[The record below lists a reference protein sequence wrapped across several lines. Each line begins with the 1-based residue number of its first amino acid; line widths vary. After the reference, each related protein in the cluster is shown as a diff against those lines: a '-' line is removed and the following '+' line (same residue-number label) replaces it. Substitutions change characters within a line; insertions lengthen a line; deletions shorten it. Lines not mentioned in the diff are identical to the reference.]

1 MCVKTKPCFS
11 LFVLLWLFV
20 YHRTCFSIGV
30 DTISVGQSL
39 SVNQT
44 LVSKTGIFELGF
56 FPRGT
61 SDNIYLGIW
70 YRNFADKTIVWV
82 ANRESPSN
90 DPASSKLELLSDGNL
105 VLRKT
110 STETVWSPALASSMP
125 NTTKAEAVILDD
137 GNFVIRDGSNPSTI
151 FWQSFDYPT
160 DTWLPGAKL
169 GINKHTR
176 QVQRLISWKNLED
189 PAPGMFSVEIDPN
202 GSSQFFIEWNRSVE
216 YRSSGRWN
224 GQIFTLVPEM
234 RSNYIYNF
242 SYVSNE
248 NESYFTYS
256 LYNNSLLSRFV
267 IGVHGQMQQLSWSK
281 GPWSWV
287 LYWSQ
292 PRDQAGVYGFCGV
305 FGVFHASSS
314 YCECLKG
321 FKPLVQD
328 DWSSGCVRKSPLQC
342 QNKKSIG
349 KEDGFLKMSDLALPA
364 NFKTYQKVSA
374 GRCRLDCMEKCSC
387 MAYTYNNSTGCSL
400 WEGDLIDLQQ
410 SGVADGRAG
419 AEIYIRLAASEPELQ
434 IGNGSTRTVDT
445 ISVGRS
451 LSGNQTLV
459 SQNGIFEL
467 GFFVP
472 GTSHNIYLG
481 IWYRNFGNNAIVW
494 VANRESPSNNPAS
507 LKLELLSDGNLV
519 LLKNFT
525 ETVWS
530 TTLASSMPHTT
541 KAEAVILDDGNFVI
555 RDGSNPST
563 IYWQSFDYPTDTW
576 LPGAK
581 LGINKHTG
589 QVQRLISWK
598 NSEDPAPG
606 MFSIGIDPNGNR
618 QFFIEWNRSHRYWS
632 TGDWNGQTFGL
643 VPEMRLNYLFNY
655 SYVSNEN
662 ESYFTY
668 SMNNPSYLSSLM
680 IGVDGQVQQIGWLEG
695 PWSWILFWAQPKD
708 KAGVYGLCGVFGVFH
723 ENSSSYCECLKGFK
737 PLVQDE
743 WSSGCVRKSPLQ
755 CQNMSSVGKE
765 DGFLKMSIL
774 TLPANSKTYQKVS
787 AGRCRLD
794 CIENCSCMAYAY
806 NNNNGCSLWE
816 GDLINLQQSG
826 AADGR
831 AGAEIYIRLAASEP
845 ELQIGN
851 GSTRTGGNVK
861 GKLRTALAVAIPTI
875 LLTLGLFM
883 YFRCMCKGKLTRK
896 VAVKRLSER
905 SGQGLE
911 EFRNE
916 TILIAKLQH
925 RNLVRLLGSCSER
938 DEKMLIYEYMPN
950 KSLDFFL
957 FADANRGQIL
967 DWGTRI
973 RIIEG
978 TAQGLL
984 YLHRYSRLRIIH
996 RDLKPSNILL
1006 DSEMNPKISDFGMA
1020 RIFRGN
1026 ETQGNTKRIALAVA
1040 IPTILITLGLFM
1052 YFRCLWKGKLTRKGH
1067 DIMLFDFDTNPGST
1081 NNESSSLELQI
1092 GNGSTRTGGNIKWK
1106 LRTALAVAIPT
1117 ILITLGLF
1125 MYFRCLCKGKLT
1137 RKGHDIMLFDFDTN
1151 PGSTN
1156 NESSSLDNRKK
1167 TWSKNME
1174 LPLFSYESVSVATGQ
1189 FSDKLGEGGFGPVYK
1204 VIKSDVFSFGVL
1216 VLEIVS
1222 GKKNTSFYH
1231 SDSLHLLGHA
1241 WKLWSSNKASDLMD
1255 PTLGDP
1261 PSTSMLLRYINI
1273 GLLCVQES
1281 PADRPTMSDVISMIV
1296 NEHVALPEPKHP
1308 AFVAVRN
1315 VAEPGSL
1322 MSSAGGRNLQVTIYC
1337 SLISIPILAPLTMNL
1352 ALLTIGRKDGGK
1364 LPTGLEVAVKRLSE
1378 RSGQGLEEFRNETI
1392 LIAKLQHRN
1401 LVRLLGSC
1409 IERDEKMLIYEYMP
1423 NKSLDFFLFG
1433 ANRGRIL
1440 DWGTRIRIIEGT
1452 AQGLLYLHRYSR
1464 LRIIHRDLK
1473 PSNILLDSEMNPKIS
1488 DFGMARIFGGN
1499 ETQGN
1504 TKRIVGTYGYM
1515 SPEYAME
1522 GLFSIKSDVFSFGVL
1537 VLEIVSG
1544 RKNTSFYHSDS
1555 LHLLGHAWMLW
1566 SSNKASD
1573 LMDPTLGDPPS
1584 TSMLLRYIN
1593 IERMCVKRKPCFL
1606 LFVLLWLFVYHRT
1619 CFSID
1624 TILVGQSL
1632 KLSQTLVS
1640 QKGIFE
1646 LGFFSPGTS
1655 SNIYL
1660 GIWHRNFADKTIVW
1674 VANRESPSD
1683 DLYSSKLELL
1693 SDGNLVLLKTLTET
1707 VWSTTLASSMPNTT
1721 KAEAVILDDGNF
1733 VIRDGSNPSTIY
1745 WQSFDYPTDTWL
1757 PGAKLGI
1764 NKRTGQVQR
1773 LISWK
1778 NSEDPAPGMFSVGI
1792 DTNGSGQFFME
1803 WNRSHRYWSSG
1814 DWNGQ
1819 IFSLIPERSLNYNFN
1834 YSYVS
1839 NENESYLTYS
1849 LSNSSSNSS
1858 YLTRIVIDFLG
1869 NMQHLTSMESKWFW
1883 VFFLSLPKYPAEVYG
1898 SCGVFGVFQNSSSY
1912 CQCLKGFEPLVQDDW
1927 SSGCVRKSP
1936 LHCQNKKSI
1945 GKEDGFLKMSNLTL
1959 PANSKTYQKVSA
1971 GRCRLDCM
1979 EKCSCMAYAYN
1990 NNNGCSFWEGD
2001 LIDLQQS
2008 GIAGGRAGAEIYIRL
2023 AASELELQIGNG
2035 STRTGGTI
2043 KWKLRTAFA
2052 VAIPTTLITLGLFM
2066 YFRCLC
2072 KGKLTRKGHDIML
2085 FDFDT
2090 NPGSTNNESS
2100 SVDNRKKR
2108 LSKNMELPLFSYES
2122 VSVATGQFSD
2132 KLGEGGFGPVYKGKL
2147 PTGLE
2152 VAVKRLSERSGQ
2164 GLEEFRNETI
2174 LIAKLQH
2181 RNLVRLLGS
2190 CIERDEKML
2199 IYDGYMSPEYAM
2211 EGLFSIKS
2219 DVFSF
2224 GVLVLEIVSGKKN
2237 TSFYHSDSLHLLGH
2251 AWKLWRSNKA
2261 SDMMDPTLGDP
2272 PSTSMLLRYINIGL
2286 LCVQESPADRPTMSD
2301 VISMIVNEH
2310 VALPE
2315 PKQPAF
2321 VAGRNVAEPGP
2332 LMRSET
2338 LGAEIEE
2345 EGHRLEDPL
2354 AEIERLSGGPPE
2366 GRRGS
2371 SPKRSSG
2378 NRRVAADGPSDER
2391 CWLSAEGERR
2401 GLSGERSSSEERHG
2415 LSAEGERRGLS
2426 MERPSE
2432 RRSIRVLH
2440 VENNG
2445 VCGIEFF
2452 NVFVSL
2458 I

>member
-434 IGNGSTRTVDT
+434 IGNGSTRTV
-445 ISVGRS
+445 
-451 LSGNQTLV
+451 
-459 SQNGIFEL
+459 
-467 GFFVP
+467 
-472 GTSHNIYLG
+472 
-481 IWYRNFGNNAIVW
+481 
-494 VANRESPSNNPAS
+494 
-507 LKLELLSDGNLV
+507 
-519 LLKNFT
+519 
-525 ETVWS
+525 
-530 TTLASSMPHTT
+530 
-541 KAEAVILDDGNFVI
+541 
-555 RDGSNPST
+555 
-563 IYWQSFDYPTDTW
+563 
-576 LPGAK
+576 
-581 LGINKHTG
+581 
-589 QVQRLISWK
+589 
-598 NSEDPAPG
+598 
-606 MFSIGIDPNGNR
+606 
-618 QFFIEWNRSHRYWS
+618 
-632 TGDWNGQTFGL
+632 
-643 VPEMRLNYLFNY
+643 
-655 SYVSNEN
+655 
-662 ESYFTY
+662 
-668 SMNNPSYLSSLM
+668 
-680 IGVDGQVQQIGWLEG
+680 
-695 PWSWILFWAQPKD
+695 
-708 KAGVYGLCGVFGVFH
+708 
-723 ENSSSYCECLKGFK
+723 
-737 PLVQDE
+737 
-743 WSSGCVRKSPLQ
+743 
-755 CQNMSSVGKE
+755 
-765 DGFLKMSIL
+765 
-774 TLPANSKTYQKVS
+774 
-787 AGRCRLD
+787 
-794 CIENCSCMAYAY
+794 
-806 NNNNGCSLWE
+806 
-816 GDLINLQQSG
+816 
-826 AADGR
+826 
-831 AGAEIYIRLAASEP
+831 
-845 ELQIGN
+845 
-851 GSTRTGGNVK
+851 
-861 GKLRTALAVAIPTI
+861 
-875 LLTLGLFM
+875 
-883 YFRCMCKGKLTRK
+883 
-896 VAVKRLSER
+896 
-905 SGQGLE
+905 
-911 EFRNE
+911 
-916 TILIAKLQH
+916 
-925 RNLVRLLGSCSER
+925 
-938 DEKMLIYEYMPN
+938 
-950 KSLDFFL
+950 
-957 FADANRGQIL
+957 
-967 DWGTRI
+967 
-973 RIIEG
+973 
-978 TAQGLL
+978 
-984 YLHRYSRLRIIH
+984 
-996 RDLKPSNILL
+996 
-1006 DSEMNPKISDFGMA
+1006 
-1020 RIFRGN
+1020 
-1026 ETQGNTKRIALAVA
+1026 
-1040 IPTILITLGLFM
+1040 
-1052 YFRCLWKGKLTRKGH
+1052 
-1067 DIMLFDFDTNPGST
+1067 
-1081 NNESSSLELQI
+1081 
-1092 GNGSTRTGGNIKWK
+1092 
-1106 LRTALAVAIPT
+1106 
-1117 ILITLGLF
+1117 
-1125 MYFRCLCKGKLT
+1125 
-1137 RKGHDIMLFDFDTN
+1137 
-1151 PGSTN
+1151 
-1156 NESSSLDNRKK
+1156 
-1167 TWSKNME
+1167 
-1174 LPLFSYESVSVATGQ
+1174 
-1189 FSDKLGEGGFGPVYK
+1189 
-1204 VIKSDVFSFGVL
+1204 
-1216 VLEIVS
+1216 
-1222 GKKNTSFYH
+1222 
-1231 SDSLHLLGHA
+1231 
-1241 WKLWSSNKASDLMD
+1241 
-1255 PTLGDP
+1255 
-1261 PSTSMLLRYINI
+1261 
-1273 GLLCVQES
+1273 
-1281 PADRPTMSDVISMIV
+1281 
-1296 NEHVALPEPKHP
+1296 
-1308 AFVAVRN
+1308 
-1315 VAEPGSL
+1315 
-1322 MSSAGGRNLQVTIYC
+1322 
-1337 SLISIPILAPLTMNL
+1337 
-1352 ALLTIGRKDGGK
+1352 
-1364 LPTGLEVAVKRLSE
+1364 
-1378 RSGQGLEEFRNETI
+1378 
-1392 LIAKLQHRN
+1392 
-1401 LVRLLGSC
+1401 
-1409 IERDEKMLIYEYMP
+1409 
-1423 NKSLDFFLFG
+1423 
-1433 ANRGRIL
+1433 
-1440 DWGTRIRIIEGT
+1440 
-1452 AQGLLYLHRYSR
+1452 
-1464 LRIIHRDLK
+1464 
-1473 PSNILLDSEMNPKIS
+1473 
-1488 DFGMARIFGGN
+1488 
-1499 ETQGN
+1499 
-1504 TKRIVGTYGYM
+1504 
-1515 SPEYAME
+1515 
-1522 GLFSIKSDVFSFGVL
+1522 KSDVFSFGVL

-1555 LHLLGHAWMLW
+1555 LNLLGHAWMLW